1 MPSRC
6 RWSVSSWR
14 KKAASS
20 CHGKGIRSLTPRCGL
35 SATRDRSGSLSGPLD
50 ILAPE
55 RTHQTIGTILLQA
68 ALDLERRAISRLCLS
83 PTPMIHSNQP
93 KLSPAHLSGEGTPCT
108 PITPVFKRLARRLR
122 TDTDRCLCVGFP
134 AARASSRTAGRCW
147 GRRDARGD
155 RRIAI
160 GLSASFPRKR
170 EPMNTGGARDA
181 RTVVMGPRLRGD
193 HRALAGSPSADDR
206 RAALLVVAVDPHAL
220 PHAV

>member
-14 KKAASS
+14 KEAASS
-20 CHGKGIRSLTPRCGL
+20 CHGKGILSLTPRCGL
-35 SATRDRSGSLSGPLD
+35 PATTDRSGSLSGPLD

-122 TDTDRCLCVGFP
+122 TDSDRCLYARFSGRSRFFP
-134 AARASSRTAGRCW
+134 NGWPVLGLPGCE
-147 GRRDARGD
+147 RGSQDCD
-155 RRIAI
+155 RPIR
-160 GLSASFPRKR
+160 
-170 EPMNTGGARDA
+170 
-181 RTVVMGPRLRGD
+181 VVP
-193 HRALAGSPSADDR
+193 A
-206 RAALLVVAVDPHAL
+206 
-220 PHAV
+220 